1 MHVNLLPSSFVW
13 RRLVHK
19 RLRQW
24 GFVFAVIG
32 VVVLLCNAT
41 LFGKWWRVFSELQ
54 ESQAAADPIRRLQ
67 QERIKESKDALALE
81 QKTKRLLDAVT
92 QDHTNSLL
100 GIVARGVLATNREV
114 QIQELQLL
122 IHAKP
127 HDAVGPIGDS
137 QRGTGQRPN
146 ATAESK
152 SMVSEHQLTLRGI
165 AFESES
171 ITTFMHSLQESKTF
185 SKVELRSTQERLVS
199 DRSVQEFQLE
209 CLSHE

>member
-13 RRLVHK
+13 HRLIRK

-24 GFVFAVIG
+24 GFAFAVISL
-32 VVVLLCNAT
+32 VWLLCNAI
-41 LFGKWWRVFSELQ
+41 LLEKWWRGFSALQ

-67 QERIKESKDALALE
+67 QERIQKTKDALALE

-100 GIVARGVLATNREV
+100 GIVARGVRSTNSEV
-114 QIQELQLL
+114 QIQELQVL

-127 HDAVGPIGDS
+127 NDAVGPIGDAHRS
-137 QRGTGQRPN
+137 PGQRPS

-152 SMVSEHQLTLRGI
+152 SMISERQLTLRGI

-171 ITTFMHSLQESKTF
+171 ITTFMHSLQESKAF